1 LIITKFFYKKEYFT
15 SYEILTELNKI
26 HNEYIPNHLN
36 SKPTTRSVKE
46 SLDRL
51 LTLGFVNKSTN
62 TQKKKTGGN
71 PGKNLF
77 NACKISDL
85 EEFTRSRLDDIR
97 NQLMNTLEELYQVE
111 EAINETRGKT
121 NW

>member
-1 LIITKFFYKKEYFT
+1 MVCSITFCKVFYKKEFFT

-26 HNEYIPNHLN
+26 HSEYIPNQNN

-51 LTLGFVNKSTN
+51 LTLGFVEKSENK
-62 TQKKKTGGN
+62 QKKKTGGN

-77 NACKISDL
+77 SACKISDL
-85 EEFTRSRLDDIR
+85 EQFTQNRLDDVR
-97 NQLMNTLEELYQVE
+97 S
-111 EAINETRGKT
+111 
-121 NW
+121 

>member
-1 LIITKFFYKKEYFT
+1 
-15 SYEILTELNKI
+15 
-26 HNEYIPNHLN
+26 
-36 SKPTTRSVKE
+36 
-46 SLDRL
+46 
-51 LTLGFVNKSTN
+51 
-62 TQKKKTGGN
+62 
-71 PGKNLF
+71 LF